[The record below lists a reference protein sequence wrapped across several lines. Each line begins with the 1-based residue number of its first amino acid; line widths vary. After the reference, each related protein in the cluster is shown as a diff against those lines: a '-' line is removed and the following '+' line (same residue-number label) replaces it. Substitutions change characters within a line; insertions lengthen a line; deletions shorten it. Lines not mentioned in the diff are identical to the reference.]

1 MNSSSGVPR
10 DQTGFR
16 HSLHALVLS
25 LSLPPFLT
33 QQMRGHTRSYSSFNK
48 LTTQTT
54 QNSEFTNLDVASLRT
69 IDHIATAK
77 PAVTNADKLWTQI
90 DVLDDVKQ
98 MSDDVRQR
106 GLFFNEKFSQELAE
120 VKLAQNRLLESMW
133 KQHHS
138 NVKLSDHQKDL
149 FQRGAQDEN
158 LRQSMI
164 DEFFDDLKQTPVE
177 TIYRRQNFEDIH
189 GYIAEINDGLNTVG
203 TLMKAFDENVGNS
216 WE

>member
-1 MNSSSGVPR
+1 MNSSGGTPR
-10 DQTGFR
+10 DATAIR
-16 HSLHALVLS
+16 HALQPLVLS
-25 LSLPPFLT
+25 LSLPPFLS

-54 QNSEFTNLDVASLRT
+54 QNSEFTNPDAASLRT

-106 GLFFNEKFSQELAE
+106 GLFFNDSFSQELAE

-149 FQRGAQDEN
+149 FRRGAQDESQ
-158 LRQSMI
+158 RQQMI
-164 DEFFDDLKQTPVE
+164 DEFFDDLKQTTVE
-177 TIYRRQNFEDIH
+177 TIYRRQNFEDMH
-189 GYIAEINDGLNTVG
+189 GYIAEINDGLTTVG
-203 TLMKAFDENVGNS
+203 TLMKAFDENVGNT